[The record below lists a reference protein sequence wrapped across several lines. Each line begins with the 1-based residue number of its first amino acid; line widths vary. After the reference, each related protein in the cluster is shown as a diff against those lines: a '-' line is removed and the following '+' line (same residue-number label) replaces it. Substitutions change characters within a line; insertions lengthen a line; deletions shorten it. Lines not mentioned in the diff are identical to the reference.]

1 MKNNTSCRKSKI
13 GGQALLEGIM
23 MRGLDRVS
31 MAVRL
36 PNGNIDIENWKV
48 SDLNNL
54 PRHRKIPFLRG
65 CFSLVESLKLGIVCL
80 NKSAEKLELSDE
92 EAVSKEG
99 SQKNSNI
106 SGKVASAVGT
116 IIGLLLF
123 LVIFLYM
130 PALFAKALFPSSG
143 LRALFEG
150 LIKILLFLLYILL
163 ISRMKEIHRTF
174 GYHGAE
180 HKSIFCYEAG
190 EPLTVENV
198 KKYSR
203 FHPRCGTSFLFL
215 VLIVGILIF
224 SVVSWKSLWIRV
236 LLKLLLLPVVV
247 GISYEL
253 IRIAG
258 KYDCI
263 ATRVISA
270 PGLWLQRLTTKE
282 PDDGQI
288 EVAIAALSDVLP
300 ENPEE
305 DQW

>member
-54 PRHRKIPFLRG
+54 PWHRKIPFLRG
-65 CFSLVESLKLGIVCL
+65 CFSLVESLKLGMVCL
-80 NKSAEKLELSDE
+80 TKSAEKLEMSEEGENSDE
-92 EAVSKEG
+92 KAAES
-99 SQKNSNI
+99 SNL
-106 SGKVASAVGT
+106 SGKIASAVGI
-116 IIGLLLF
+116 IIGLLLC
-123 LVIFLYM
+123 LVIFLYL
-130 PALFAKALFPSSG
+130 PALFAKVLFPGSG
-143 LRALFEG
+143 FRALFEG

-215 VLIVGILIF
+215 VLIVGILLF
-224 SVVSWKSLWIRV
+224 SVVSWESLWIRV

-253 IRIAG
+253 IRLAG

-263 ATRVISA
+263 VTRVISA